1 MVIMLLNYTL
11 KLMLLSKV
19 SDMQGNSLY
28 RPYDLNDFNAM
39 RIRFFIKPQRPTAS
53 EIIPMNYRFGDRVSR
68 HNNDTVA
75 LGFLCT
81 THSKCVLPWGEGR
94 H

>member
-28 RPYDLNDFNAM
+28 RPYDLKDFNAM
-39 RIRFFIKPQRPTAS
+39 RIRFFYKTPTAYS
-53 EIIPMNYRFGDRVSR
+53 VRN
-68 HNNDTVA
+68 H
-75 LGFLCT
+75 
-81 THSKCVLPWGEGR
+81 THELPLWGPGIKA
-94 H
+94 

>member
-11 KLMLLSKV
+11 KLMLLSKD

-28 RPYDLNDFNAM
+28 RPYDLKDFNAM

-53 EIIPMNYRFGDRVSR
+53 PDFATLFQDIFYYIEY
-68 HNNDTVA
+68 
-75 LGFLCT
+75 
-81 THSKCVLPWGEGR
+81 
-94 H
+94 

>member
-39 RIRFFIKPQRPTAS
+39 RICFFYKTPTAQRQKS
-53 EIIPMNYRFGDRVSR
+53 YP
-68 HNNDTVA
+68 
-75 LGFLCT
+75 
-81 THSKCVLPWGEGR
+81 
-94 H
+94 